1 MIQNRKINCIILH
14 HTADETLTSQ
24 YDKINVYHKD
34 VKKFPLG
41 GFGSYVGYHV
51 LIEFNGDIIFCR
63 PFEEVG
69 AHDAGENADSVG
81 VALAG
86 NFNTQQP
93 SDMQILSFSKVCDI
107 IFTMIEKQVPI
118 EPHRK
123 GDTTE
128 CPGKN
133 IPDNWG
139 TKIYLKQKINW
150 LTQLANYLKTEL
162 GIV

>member
-1 MIQNRKINCIILH
+1 MTQLPPNRTINKIILH

-63 PFEEVG
+63 PFEEIG
-69 AHDAGENADSVG
+69 AHDAGENADSIG

-93 SDMQILSFSKVCDI
+93 TASQMLSFSKVVEI
-107 IFTMIEKQVPI
+107 IWDKIGKEVPI
-118 EPHRK
+118 EGHRIN
-123 GDTTE
+123 DTTE

-133 IPDNWG
+133 IPENWG
-139 TKIYLKQKINW
+139 KKIYLTQKINW
-150 LTQLANYLKTEL
+150 LTQLANYLRTQL
-162 GIV
+162 